1 MRSGVD
7 DVFEVKL
14 VVHEGGKGTLGLC
27 EMSEG
32 VVLHL
37 AVVMIVFRRAMSS
50 LPSRLLESEK
60 GILLLCL

>member
-14 VVHEGGKGTLGLC
+14 VVHEGGKGALGLC